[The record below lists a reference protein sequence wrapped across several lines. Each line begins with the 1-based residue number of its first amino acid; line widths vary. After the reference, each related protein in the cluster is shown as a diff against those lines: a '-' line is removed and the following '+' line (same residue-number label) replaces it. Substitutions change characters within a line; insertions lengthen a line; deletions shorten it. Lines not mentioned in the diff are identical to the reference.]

1 MDNQSQVILTFIHAG
16 GAAKTSTTRDLGAEL
31 TRRGKKVLLIDLDA
45 QANLTD
51 WLGVEDVRPEQTVQ
65 ATLERKTDLPE
76 PRQAHGMD
84 IIPSHL
90 DLVQTEAMLPGL
102 HNPEGRLRLALD
114 KIRASGKYDF
124 IFLDAPPSLGKITA
138 NGANA
143 ADWLLIP
150 LPATRKGLDALR
162 GLRGAIEMYTES
174 NPNLQV
180 ALYLITQATHTNTSR
195 DVIEMYRQILPGQLA
210 GPITSRP
217 GVYGDCLLYS
227 RPIDATT
234 PDAYTEI
241 QQATDD
247 LLKRIGQA

>member
-1 MDNQSQVILTFIHAG
+1 MTNQTQVILTFIHAG

-31 TRRGKKVLLIDLDA
+31 ARRGKRVLLIDLDA

-51 WLGVEDVRPEQTVQ
+51 WLGVEEVQPQQTVQ
-65 ATLERKTDLPE
+65 ATLEQKAELPA
-76 PRQAHGMD
+76 PLHVHGMD

-102 HNPEGRLRLALD
+102 HNPEGRLRLAID
-114 KIRASGKYDF
+114 KLRATGEYDF

-174 NPNLQV
+174 NPSLQV
-180 ALYLITQATHTNTSR
+180 AMYLITQATHTNTSR
-195 DVIEMYRQILPGQLA
+195 DVVDMYRQILPDGLA

-227 RPIDATT
+227 RPVDAST
-234 PDAYTEI
+234 PEAYAEI
-241 QQATDD
+241 QKATDE
-247 LLKRIGQA
+247 LLRRIGQA